1 MLCVCI
7 KCILLS
13 AFFLLGRILRSKNV
27 AVNKTEAL
35 PSWCFD
41 SGRWGWG
48 CTIEA
53 TDNKKII
60 KLYGELDGDKY
71 CQAEKTS
78 IGNCLGGDLFLNRG
92 LMTLE
97 TDQS

>member
-1 MLCVCI
+1 M
-7 KCILLS
+7 
-13 AFFLLGRILRSKNV
+13 
-27 AVNKTEAL
+27 NKTEVL

-48 CTIEA
+48 CPIEA

-60 KLYGELDGDKY
+60 KLYGELDGDKC
-71 CQAEKTS
+71 CQAEKTN

-92 LMTLE
+92 LTTLE